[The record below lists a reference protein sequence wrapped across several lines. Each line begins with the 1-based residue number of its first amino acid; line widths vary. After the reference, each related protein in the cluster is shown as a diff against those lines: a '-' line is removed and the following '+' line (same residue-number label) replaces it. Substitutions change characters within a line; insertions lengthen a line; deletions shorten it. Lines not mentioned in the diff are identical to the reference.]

1 MALDIFRKK
10 MNFLTFYRLY
20 FRHRIKKANIFLKTY
35 LFIIVIIRYFINLF
49 YFEKKINLNEFEKKN
64 KNLYEKDIHSLFEYF
79 NSDKGFYFIDQYP
92 EPFKRKNNT
101 KRVKAHGY
109 SEYYEKYFE
118 INKSENMNI
127 LEIGS
132 FYGNASAALFFY
144 FKNAK
149 IYGADI
155 NPDMFKYRA
164 DRIKSFYVDSGSRKS
179 INEFIIKKN
188 ISFKIIIE
196 DASHCLR
203 DQIISL
209 FTLFKNIERGGIF
222 IIEEIDF
229 PEKRED
235 MRINQSQ
242 PDLKQILKC
251 VIANEDFSS
260 EYINKD
266 EKDYFLNHFESINFY
281 KGNFNEMAVV
291 KKKQ

>member
-1 MALDIFRKK
+1 MKI
-10 MNFLTFYRLY
+10 LTFYKLY
-20 FRHRIKKANIFLKTY
+20 FRHRIKKANIILKIY
-35 LFIIVIIRYFINLF
+35 LFPIIIIRYFVNFF
-49 YFEKKINLNEFEKKN
+49 YFEKKINLDEFEKVN
-64 KNLYEKDIHSLFEYF
+64 KNFYEKDIHFLFEYF
-79 NSDKGFYFIDQYP
+79 NSDKGFYFVDQYP

-101 KRVKAHGY
+101 KKIKAHGY
-109 SEYYEKYFE
+109 SEFYEKYFK
-118 INKSENMNI
+118 IIKNENINI

-164 DRIKSFYVDSGSRKS
+164 DRIKSFYVDSGSKKS
-179 INEFIIKKN
+179 IYECIIKKN
-188 ISFKIIIE
+188 VSYKIIIE

-209 FTLFKNIERGGIF
+209 FILFKNLESKGIF

-242 PDLKQILKC
+242 PDLKEILKS
-251 VIANEDFSS
+251 VISNKDFSS
-260 EYINKD
+260 EYISKD

-281 KGNFNEMAVV
+281 KGNFNEMAII
-291 KKKQ
+291 KKK